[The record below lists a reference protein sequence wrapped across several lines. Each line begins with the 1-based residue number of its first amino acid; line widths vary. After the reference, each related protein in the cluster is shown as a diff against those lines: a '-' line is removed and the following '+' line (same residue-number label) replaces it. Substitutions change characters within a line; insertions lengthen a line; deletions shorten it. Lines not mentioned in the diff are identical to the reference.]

1 MQPRKRVLIPRVQT
15 TGASAGDAPVFDAPV
30 YVKRELQVFHIEE
43 TNLFEIKY
51 VGGGPVPLPL
61 RGAYTSRRKA
71 DVAVERFH
79 ELNAK

>member
-1 MQPRKRVLIPRVQT
+1 M
-15 TGASAGDAPVFDAPV
+15 FDAPV

-51 VGGGPVPLPL
+51 VGGGPTPLPL

-71 DVAVERFH
+71 DIALERFH